1 MFGCLEEQK
10 RPHLEEKAILSFQK
24 KTVIKINGTVPP
36 DLDFSYFFLFLVL
49 KSTTTDR
56 RSKPLQ
62 LRIDLLPLPRSENT
76 TF

>member
-1 MFGCLEEQK
+1 MFGCLEEQQ
-10 RPHLEEKAILSFQK
+10 RPHLEEKDILSFQK
-24 KTVIKINGTVPP
+24 KTEIKINGMVPP

-56 RSKPLQ
+56 RYKPPQ
-62 LRIDLLPLPRSENT
+62 LRIDLLPLPRSEKT